1 MSQSTGKHVVGAL
14 ALGTVLVSLDASAL
28 NVALPSVQ
36 RDLDAT
42 SANLQLIVV
51 AYMIAMAA
59 CILPIGAIS
68 DRVGR
73 KVIYITGLVGFTIGS
88 ALSAISWN
96 VEILIVARVIQGFG
110 GAAISG
116 LSIAILTG
124 NADRARVPKIIATWT
139 TVSIVAGSSGPFVGG
154 LLVSTFGWR
163 SVYYINIP
171 LTILVTIV
179 SLFSLKDDHK
189 VQTQRVKLTG
199 AALLALTLTSF
210 TWAIMQMQQF
220 GFTSF
225 KVLLPL
231 VMAMIV
237 MALFVV
243 AERHTDTPLVDWGS
257 LKRNPIPVSL
267 VLNLFLGLA
276 LSGSLYQM
284 TLFNQN
290 VLDFSPTLAGTIT
303 LTMSLALMLLAA
315 PAAKLMQ
322 TVGTALPVMIAM
334 LIAAG
339 GMLFLGQLNPSS
351 TLTFII
357 MGLLVL
363 GIGLGISTPIMSAIA
378 MQSANN
384 SDTGAVSGSLG
395 LVSLIGSILGITVM
409 GGLTSSVA
417 VAKWS
422 NSGGDPAL
430 DSLVGVG
437 NLNEVASEAGLAAR
451 NLAANS
457 YTSGVETTFVVGAV
471 ILVVASLCALAFLP
485 KKPIKSDVKIQLTVP
500 VL

>member
-1 MSQSTGKHVVGAL
+1 
-14 ALGTVLVSLDASAL
+14 
-28 NVALPSVQ
+28 
-36 RDLDAT
+36 
-42 SANLQLIVV
+42 
-51 AYMIAMAA
+51 
-59 CILPIGAIS
+59 
-68 DRVGR
+68 
-73 KVIYITGLVGFTIGS
+73 
-88 ALSAISWN
+88 
-96 VEILIVARVIQGFG
+96 
-110 GAAISG
+110 
-116 LSIAILTG
+116 
-124 NADRARVPKIIATWT
+124 
-139 TVSIVAGSSGPFVGG
+139 
-154 LLVSTFGWR
+154 
-163 SVYYINIP
+163 
-171 LTILVTIV
+171 
-179 SLFSLKDDHK
+179 
-189 VQTQRVKLTG
+189 
-199 AALLALTLTSF
+199 
-210 TWAIMQMQQF
+210 MQMQQF
-220 GFTSF
+220 GFISF

-303 LTMSLALMLLAA
+303 LTMSLALMILAA

-395 LVSLIGSILGITVM
+395 LVSLVGSILGITVM

>member
-1 MSQSTGKHVVGAL
+1 
-14 ALGTVLVSLDASAL
+14 VSLDGSAL

-51 AYMIAMAA
+51 AYLIAMAA

-73 KVIYITGLVGFTIGS
+73 KAIYITGLIGFTIGS

-96 VEILIVARVIQGFG
+96 VEILIVARTIQGFG

-116 LSIAILTG
+116 LSIAILTA
-124 NADRARVPKIIATWT
+124 NADRARIPKIIAMWT
-139 TVSIVAGSSGPFVGG
+139 TVSIVASSSGPFIGG
-154 LLVSTFGWR
+154 LLVSSLGWR
-163 SVYYINIP
+163 SVYYINVP
-171 LTILVTIV
+171 LAILVTIIT
-179 SLFSLKDDHK
+179 LFSLKDDHQ
-189 VQTQRVKLTG
+189 VQDQRLKLTG
-199 AALLALTLTSF
+199 AALLALTLTFF
-210 TWAIMQMQQF
+210 TWAMMQLQQF
-220 GFTSF
+220 GLTSL

-231 VMAMIV
+231 LMTIIATV
-237 MALFVV
+237 LFV
-243 AERHTDTPLVDWGS
+243 RQQRRTDTPLLEWGS

-267 VLNLFLGLA
+267 VLNLLLGLA

-290 VLDFSPTLAGTIT
+290 VLDFSPTLAGTVT
-303 LTMSLALMLLAA
+303 LTMSLALIVLAA

-322 TVGTALPVMIAM
+322 KAGTALPVTIAM

-339 GMLFLGQLNPSS
+339 GMLFLSQLNPSS
-351 TLTFII
+351 TLTII
-357 MGLLVL
+357 IIGLLIL

-378 MQSANN
+378 MQSA
-384 SDTGAVSGSLG
+384 SKSETGAVSGSLG
-395 LVSLIGSILGITVM
+395 LVSIVGSILGITVM

-417 VAKWS
+417 VSKWS
-422 NSGGDPAL
+422 NGGGDPAL

-437 NLNEVASEAGLAAR
+437 NLGEVASKAGQAAR
-451 NLAANS
+451 DLAANS
-457 YTSGVETTFVVGAV
+457 YTSGVEATFIVGAV
-471 ILVVASLCALAFLP
+471 LLVIASLSALAFLP
-485 KKPIKSDVKIQLTVP
+485 KKPLESDVEIQATVP
-500 VL
+500 MF